1 MDEEEVAAICR
12 NPEDFSASATVIPF
26 DSPLPLLRGP
36 VPAGLSDD
44 PAASPF
50 VLAFRD
56 ADSWRS
62 AFRST
67 EAKMLVQCEAGA
79 RIGCSISASNKC
91 KPPWWKV
98 LFGIARMDYV
108 DREQCEERE
117 MATCLAA
124 AKEACIQFAEER
136 CLQPFRDARIAS
148 DSVNGSPPLVF
159 WHHKTVEKE
168 LSGKRKDSEPA
179 CFVKEVSHGSLKSNC
194 EISVTN
200 YRGSDLLD
208 GVFGE
213 NSQATAAD

>member
-12 NPEDFSASATVIPF
+12 RNPEDFSATATVIPF

-36 VPAGLSDD
+36 VPAGHSDD
-44 PAASPF
+44 PTAGPF

-67 EAKMLVQCEAGA
+67 KAKMIVQCEAGA

-98 LFGIARMDYV
+98 LFGIAPMDYV
-108 DREQCEERE
+108 DREQCEELE
-117 MATCLAA
+117 MATCLVA
-124 AKEACIQFAEER
+124 AKEACIQFAKER

-148 DSVNGSPPLVF
+148 DSVNGSPQFVF
-159 WHHKTVEKE
+159 WHHRTVEKE
-168 LSGKRKDSEPA
+168 LSSKRKGSEQA
-179 CFVKEVSHGSLKSNC
+179 SCGSLKSNC
-194 EISVTN
+194 EI
-200 YRGSDLLD
+200 
-208 GVFGE
+208 
-213 NSQATAAD
+213 